1 MVKKLILLFLAFALL
16 LPLAGC
22 GGGGGGTTG
31 KTTQSG
37 TLPPPTDDELREN
50 MYDETLTH
58 RPTLTDM
65 AKVKVG
71 MPFPEVV
78 AILGKPHQL
87 MPLSSMDIMVW
98 YTLEGTVC
106 RIPIALHE
114 TLNQDVGHGW
124 DYYKLCFCEEIWFG
138 GVFLKNEDLDS
149 FLDAAQSH
157 KPTAAQ
163 IKRVRAGMKYAD
175 AIALI
180 GSPHACEMVE
190 NDYWFYWFTDS
201 GEKYGIQFVF
211 HENEPMS
218 AEDTYT
224 MSAYFS
230 HAYIRNDPKVMQ

>member
-1 MVKKLILLFLAFALL
+1 MYKRCLLLFLAFALL

-50 MYDETLTH
+50 MYDKTLTH
-58 RPTLTDM
+58 RPTLADM

-78 AILGKPHQL
+78 AILGKPHQTL
-87 MPLSSMDIMVW
+87 QASAYRSFTW
-98 YTLEGTVC
+98 YTVEGTACSIYANNSVKSASEAKTEWDKVSSSSC
-106 RIPIALHE
+106 IFIFVW
-114 TLNQDVGHGW
+114 DVP
-124 DYYKLCFCEEIWFG
+124 WFG
-138 GVFLKNEDLDS
+138 SGD

-157 KPTAAQ
+157 KPTATQ
-163 IKRVRAGMKYAD
+163 MKRVRAGMKYAD

-218 AEDTYT
+218 EEDVEQ